1 MSLLTSN
8 AKPAKRVN
16 PTGKPTFS
24 NIRKLLSPTLF
35 YVASIVIGI
44 VMFLPFFWSLMTSIK
59 PSEEIFSIPLRW
71 FPSSLTFEHYI
82 KAFTTVPF
90 GLYFWNSLILATSGV
105 LANLFFGS
113 LSGYAFA
120 KLKFKGDKLI
130 FSILL
135 AAMMIPGIVTMIPS
149 FYVLKHFP
157 LVGGNDWFGA
167 GGNGF
172 MNSFWGIILPGASG
186 SFAVFFM
193 RQFYLSLPSDM
204 MEMAR
209 IEGCKE
215 FRIFWNIYMPLT
227 KPALA
232 TLGIFTFQ
240 AGWNSFLW
248 PMIVLSDPNKAT
260 IQMGLQAF
268 SYNFQTDYGPM
279 MAGALIAI
287 VPILI
292 LFLMLQKYFEQGIAF
307 SGIKG

>member
-1 MSLLTSN
+1 MKTMPTNRQTN
-8 AKPAKRVN
+8 ARAATPVLSYPARVMI
-16 PTGKPTFS
+16 GKF
-24 NIRKLLSPTLF
+24 LF
-35 YVASIVIGI
+35 YAVSIAVAVF
-44 VMFLPFFWSLMTSIK
+44 MFLPFFWSLMTSLK
-59 PSEEIFSIPLRW
+59 PSNEIFSIPIQWL
-71 FPSSLTFEHYI
+71 PSKVTLEHYRQ
-82 KAFTTVPF
+82 AFTTVPF
-90 GLYFWNSLILATSGV
+90 GLYFWNSLVLAVAGV

-113 LSGYAFA
+113 VSGYAFA
-120 KLKFKGDKLI
+120 KLNFRGNKAMFR
-130 FSILL
+130 ILL

-157 LVGGNDWFGA
+157 LVGGNDLLGG

-172 MNSFWGIILPGASG
+172 LNSFWGIILPGASG

-193 RQFYLSLPSDM
+193 RQFFLTLPSDM

-215 FRIFWNIYMPLT
+215 FRIFWNIYLPLT

-248 PMIVLSDPNKAT
+248 PMIILNDPEKAT

-268 SYNFQTDYGPM
+268 SYNYQTDYGPM

-287 VPILI
+287 LPILV
-292 LFLMLQKYFEQGIAF
+292 LFLLLQKYFVQGIAF
-307 SGIKG
+307 TGVKG

>member
-1 MSLLTSN
+1 MKTQPSN
-8 AKPAKRVN
+8 RSATALSASPVISYPARVL
-16 PTGKPTFS
+16 TGK
-24 NIRKLLSPTLF
+24 ILF
-35 YVASIVIGI
+35 YAVSILIAVF
-44 VMFLPFFWSLMTSIK
+44 MFLPFFWSLMTSLK
-59 PSEEIFSIPLRW
+59 PSDEIFSIPIRW
-71 FPSSLTFEHYI
+71 LPSEVTLEHYR

-90 GLYFWNSLILATSGV
+90 GLYFWNSLVLAVAGV

-113 LSGYAFA
+113 ISGYAFA
-120 KLKFKGDKLI
+120 KLNFRGNKAMFRV
-130 FSILL
+130 LL

-157 LVGGNDWFGA
+157 LIGGNDLLGG
-167 GGNGF
+167 GGNGLL
-172 MNSFWGIILPGASG
+172 NSFWGIILPGASG

-193 RQFYLSLPSDM
+193 RQFFLTLPSDM

-215 FRIFWNIYMPLT
+215 FRIFWNIYLPLT

-248 PMIVLSDPNKAT
+248 PMIVLNDPEKAT

-268 SYNFQTDYGPM
+268 SYNYQTDYGPM

-287 VPILI
+287 LPILV
-292 LFLMLQKYFEQGIAF
+292 LFLLLQKYFVQGIAF
-307 SGIKG
+307 TGVKG

>member
-1 MSLLTSN
+1 MI
-8 AKPAKRVN
+8 
-16 PTGKPTFS
+16 GKF
-24 NIRKLLSPTLF
+24 IF
-35 YVASIVIGI
+35 YAVSIAIAVF
-44 VMFLPFFWSLMTSIK
+44 MFLPFFWSLMTSLK
-59 PSEEIFSIPLRW
+59 PSNEIFSIPIQWL
-71 FPSSLTFEHYI
+71 PSKVTLEHYRQ
-82 KAFTTVPF
+82 AFTTVPF
-90 GLYFWNSLILATSGV
+90 GLYFWNSLVLAVAGV

-113 LSGYAFA
+113 VSGYAFA
-120 KLKFKGDKLI
+120 KLNFRGNKAMFRV
-130 FSILL
+130 LL

-157 LVGGNDWFGA
+157 LVGGNDLLGG

-172 MNSFWGIILPGASG
+172 LNSFWGIILPGASG

-193 RQFYLSLPSDM
+193 RQFFLTLPSDM

-215 FRIFWNIYMPLT
+215 FRIFWNIYLPLT

-248 PMIVLSDPNKAT
+248 PMIILNDPEKAT

-268 SYNFQTDYGPM
+268 SYNYQTDYGPM

-287 VPILI
+287 LPILV
-292 LFLMLQKYFEQGIAF
+292 LFLLLQKYFVQGIAF
-307 SGIKG
+307 SGVKG

>member
-1 MSLLTSN
+1 MKTLPANRPTNALTSS
-8 AKPAKRVN
+8 PALSYPARVMI
-16 PTGKPTFS
+16 GKM
-24 NIRKLLSPTLF
+24 LF
-35 YVASIVIGI
+35 YAVSIAIAV
-44 VMFLPFFWSLMTSIK
+44 VMFLPFFWSLMTLLK
-59 PSEEIFSIPLRW
+59 PSNEIFSIPIQWL
-71 FPSSLTFEHYI
+71 PSEVTLEHYR

-90 GLYFWNSLILATSGV
+90 GLYFWNSLVLAVSGV

-120 KLKFKGDKLI
+120 KLNFRGNKAMFRV
-130 FSILL
+130 LL

-157 LVGGNDWFGA
+157 LVGGNGLLGG

-172 MNSFWGIILPGASG
+172 LNSFWGIILPGASG

-193 RQFYLSLPSDM
+193 RQFFLTLPSDM

-215 FRIFWNIYMPLT
+215 FRIFWNIYLPLT

-248 PMIVLSDPNKAT
+248 PMIILNDPDKAT

-268 SYNFQTDYGPM
+268 SYNYQTDYGPM

-287 VPILI
+287 LPILV
-292 LFLMLQKYFEQGIAF
+292 LFLLLQKYFVQGIAF
-307 SGIKG
+307 TGVKG